1 MTRKTQGFLLD
12 LIRSWEKNQLEF
24 LISLCE
30 TNSYTFNKKG
40 VDRVG
45 AMVLDQLADIFP
57 YHEVIENSEIGNHHI
72 LKTHEKGKS
81 IYLLGHL
88 DTVFPPDHP
97 FQSCIFGGEW
107 LRGPGTADMKGGLA
121 VIIFALRSLKQA
133 GILDNVHLTF
143 ILGADEENGSATSRE
158 IYEKERANA
167 VACLVAECAGEK
179 GEIVVSR
186 NGKAGGKLQCS
197 GRDRHVGSFEEEKA
211 SAILE
216 IAHKVIAFESQSTQF
231 PGIRINIGKIEGGLG
246 PSTIPGSASFLFD
259 LRWEKEEHFTPLL
272 ENLKQITSRSE
283 NPLCACQIEVLN
295 YRPAMP
301 RTEKTDGFLLVLKEA
316 AAILKQKISL
326 EHRYGTSDANYFGAA
341 GVPALDGFGPV
352 GIKDHTPEER
362 ILISSLIE
370 RTALLAI
377 FLYNLKDSIS

>member
-1 MTRKTQGFLLD
+1 LRIVTRKTQGFLLD

-121 VIIFALRSLKQA
+121 VIIFALRSL
-133 GILDNVHLTF
+133 
-143 ILGADEENGSATSRE
+143 
-158 IYEKERANA
+158 
-167 VACLVAECAGEK
+167 
-179 GEIVVSR
+179 VVSR

-259 LRWEKEEHFTPLL
+259 LRWEKEEHFAPLL